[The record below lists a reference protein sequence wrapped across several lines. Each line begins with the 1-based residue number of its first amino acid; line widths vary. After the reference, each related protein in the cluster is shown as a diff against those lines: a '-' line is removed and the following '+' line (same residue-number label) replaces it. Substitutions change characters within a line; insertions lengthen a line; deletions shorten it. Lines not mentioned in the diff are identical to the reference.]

1 MRQQHRRLRV
11 RQHVGEPVARMG
23 RIERNIG
30 ASGLQD
36 TQNAHDHLERT
47 LEKERD
53 QNVRS
58 HAQRTQLVREPI
70 RAPVELGVA
79 QTLIL
84 EDCRRTLRRPFGLIG
99 EEFVNEAFGR
109 VIRLRQIPFDQPPD
123 GGHRARASR
132 DARWSHRHRPSI
144 PTVAGGAGHV

>member
-1 MRQQHRRLRV
+1 
-11 RQHVGEPVARMG
+11 MG

-36 TQNAHDHLERT
+36 AQNPHDHLERT

-53 QNVRS
+53 ENVRS
-58 HAQRTQLVREPI
+58 HAQRTQPVREPI

-79 QTLIL
+79 RTLIP
-84 EDCRRTLRRPFGLIG
+84 EDRRRTLRRPFGLTG

-109 VIRLRQIPFDQPPD
+109 VIRLRQIPFDQHLMAFVGREHLETPD
-123 GGHRARASR
+123 GRIGIGHRFQQSQEALAMPGERVGAMEPR
-132 DARWSHRHRPSI
+132 FGIEIDA
-144 PTVAGGAGHV
+144 